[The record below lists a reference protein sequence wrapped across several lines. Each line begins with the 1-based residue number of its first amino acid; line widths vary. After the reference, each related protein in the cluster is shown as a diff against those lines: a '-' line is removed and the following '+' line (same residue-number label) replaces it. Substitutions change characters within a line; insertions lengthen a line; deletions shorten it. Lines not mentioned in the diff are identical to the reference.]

1 MTTPTCDLHD
11 EFGMALEIVPF
22 GLRSYGGRV
31 DFSGVVETVKCFED
45 NSRIKELSKTAGKGR
60 VLVVD
65 AGGSVRNAVMGDM
78 IAGGFAENGW
88 AGVIIWGAIRDVAQ
102 MAELDLGVLALGH
115 IPRPGKR
122 RDDGAA
128 GVDIR
133 LGEARVSPGDF
144 LVSDIDGTVIFPK
157 DGPQPDFS

>member
-1 MTTPTCDLHD
+1 MTPTCDLHD
-11 EFGMALEIVPF
+11 EFGMALEILPF

-45 NSRIKELSKTAGKGR
+45 NSRIKELSKTAGNGR
-60 VLVVD
+60 VLVID

-78 IAGGFAENGW
+78 IAGAFEANGW

-122 RDDGAA
+122 RDDGAV
-128 GVDIR
+128 GIDIG

-157 DGPQPDFS
+157 DGPQPNFN